1 MRFGADLAES
11 VPAGEAA
18 QTVEVRRL
26 GATMPAEFTALP
38 ARCPRPGGGGGS
50 IVRATTQ
57 HQGDIHRRDRLMRA
71 QISHPRRN
79 LTHDATPCLIQV
91 YQLPPRPPA
100 RPTSSA
106 TPSSATPSVNRTRA
120 PALPGMAGA
129 NR

>member
-38 ARCPRPGGGGGS
+38 ARCPRPGGGVGS

-57 HQGDIHRRDRLMRA
+57 HQGDIHRRDRLMRT
-71 QISHPRRN
+71 QIFHPRRCAPVRGTRRRWY
-79 LTHDATPCLIQV
+79 LTQDATPCMDQA
-91 YQLPPRPPA
+91 YQLPPRSPSL
-100 RPTSSA
+100 PTASA
-106 TPSSATPSVNRTRA
+106 THASANH
-120 PALPGMAGA
+120 
-129 NR
+129 